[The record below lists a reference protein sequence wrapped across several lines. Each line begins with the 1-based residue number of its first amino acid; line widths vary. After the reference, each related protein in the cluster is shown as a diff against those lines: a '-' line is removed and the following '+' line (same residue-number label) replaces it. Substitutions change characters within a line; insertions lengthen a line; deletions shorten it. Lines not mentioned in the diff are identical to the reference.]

1 MDMEKEK
8 KKQDME
14 LEEEKK
20 EHDVK
25 MAEIDS
31 HRKDG
36 NNICIYI

>member
-14 LEEEKK
+14 IEEEKK

-25 MAEIDS
+25 MAEID
-31 HRKDG
+31 
-36 NNICIYI
+36 